1 MFEIASTGTLSARSY
16 GGPLWNMGTVVNRE
30 SRTVETWQGYYDS
43 ALHGELCR
51 TLAQAGF
58 PWPRARFNPLP
69 DERNSA
75 VLVRRRVG
83 VQRMMP
89 IVTRFLPV
97 SMTLGEDAQPLLFET
112 RIAGGWLDGQGER
125 FPTLESA
132 TAGHQSWV
140 ARVRTFE
147 EENELP
153 PPGGGW

>member
-1 MFEIASTGTLSARSY
+1 MSRYFILRDNEVVEEPDHAAWTAWYQSSFEAVREIA
-16 GGPLWNMGTVVNRE
+16 
-30 SRTVETWQGYYDS
+30 RTVTG
-43 ALHGELCR
+43 HG
-51 TLAQAGF
+51 T
-58 PWPRARFNPLP
+58 
-69 DERNSA
+69 
-75 VLVRRRVG
+75 
-83 VQRMMP
+83 

-112 RIAGGWLDGQGER
+112 RVAGGWLDGQGER